1 MKRKAIYC
9 AGIYILMIQMF
20 LGAVL
25 PCHAAGTGAEIFSA
39 EEGKPVVTSVS
50 ISPGSVVVSKDSTCA
65 FTASV
70 SGENNYSRDVAWSVS
85 GQTSQNTFID
95 GNGIL
100 NVASD
105 EGASSLIVKAVS
117 RQDSNFSAT
126 ALASVQASTYYI
138 ELQASPENGGSV
150 FGSGEV
156 KEGGYAVIFAV
167 PSEGFVFEGWRLD
180 GSRVSA
186 DEKYVAD
193 NIRGDATY
201 VAEFKAVDC
210 RITVNVNDRSFG
222 TATESKTVRY
232 GENIT
237 LEAAPKDGYQFE
249 GWTENG
255 NTVSRDSRMQ
265 VDHITGDRT
274 FTAVFK
280 KKEIK
285 NYTITA
291 SAPSAGGT
299 VTPEGK
305 TTVTE
310 GSGVLYT
317 ITPKDGFAIRTVYV
331 DGKEIGKTSSFNFS
345 DVRGDHT
352 ISADFVEAPGQN
364 NSNGNKTPEKA
375 EAKDDPEKKP
385 DQAQAKDDPEKE
397 PEKTQAKDSPEKAQT
412 AGQEGKD
419 AGRGEPEESAQGKA
433 EKSAGTLAKLGLSAD
448 EARRLIE
455 ENRDGELLA
464 GAQDAGDL
472 QLIVQNDFMDAAENS
487 GAACLEK
494 VPGQLL
500 TGEEKLKMLQGSL
513 PVTIELSV
521 KDTEGKVSQEAK
533 EVFEERK
540 LPGMEIGRHFEIS
553 LKETKG
559 EETKDVSKLS
569 EKLEVV
575 IRVPEP
581 LKAENRKFYILRL
594 HTKEDGSQE
603 FAQLPDEDGSP
614 DTITF
619 STDQF
624 SPCAIAYI
632 DWEEEDAED
641 SQEVQSAADD
651 KSMTGVVVAIAVA
664 LGIGVTVLLVWDI
677 AVRRHK

>member
-1 MKRKAIYC
+1 MKTKATYHVG
-9 AGIYILMIQMF
+9 AYILVLQMF
-20 LGAVL
+20 FGAVL
-25 PCHAAGTGAEIFSA
+25 PCHAAGTGAEAFSA
-39 EEGKPVVTSVS
+39 EEERPAVTSVS
-50 ISPGSVVVSKDSTCA
+50 ISPGSVVVSKDSTCV

-95 GNGIL
+95 GNGVL

-138 ELQASPENGGSV
+138 ELQASPDNGGSV

-156 KEGGYAVIFAV
+156 KEGGYAVISAV
-167 PSEGFVFEGWRLD
+167 PSDGFVFGGWMLN
-180 GSRVSA
+180 GSRVSQ
-186 DEKYVAD
+186 DERYVVD

-210 RITVNVNDRSFG
+210 RITVNVNNSSFG
-222 TATESKTVRY
+222 TATESRTVKY

-280 KKEIK
+280 KKEVM

-291 SAPSAGGT
+291 SASSAGGT

-364 NSNGNKTPEKA
+364 NSNGSKMPEKT
-375 EAKDDPEKKP
+375 EVKDDPEKKP
-385 DQAQAKDDPEKE
+385 DQTQVKDDPEK
-397 PEKTQAKDSPEKAQT
+397 TQT
-412 AGQEGKD
+412 TGQERKGAD
-419 AGRGEPEESAQGKA
+419 RGETEESAQEEA
-433 EKSAGTLAKLGLSAD
+433 EKSAGTLAELGLSVD
-448 EARRLIE
+448 EAKRLIE

-472 QLIVQNDFMDAAENS
+472 QLIVQNDFMDAAQENS

-521 KDTEGKVSQEAK
+521 KDTEGRVSQEVK

-559 EETKDVSKLS
+559 EETKSVSRLS

-575 IRVPEP
+575 IRVPKP

-603 FAQLPDEDGSP
+603 FAQLPDEDDNP

-624 SPCAIAYI
+624 SPYAIAYI
-632 DWEEEDAED
+632 DWEAEEAKKP
-641 SQEVQSAADD
+641 QETERVVDD
-651 KSMTGVVVAIAVA
+651 KGMAGVIVVIVVA
-664 LGIGVTVLLVWDI
+664 LGIGITVLLVWDI